1 MILLFPGLVLYVQTQ
16 GTFAFSPMTLV
27 SIEGLQKSTVLA
39 AVYNVAIPVRPRT
52 GDSIGIL
59 TDEDA
64 AIIITEQGEN
74 FSVLN
79 GRKLFINL
87 SRNQVDPSAFDR
99 MFRAGMFQDL
109 ITDLRQTGGAVY
121 SDYIRRQRLLVGMME
136 FNHQD

>member
-1 MILLFPGLVLYVQTQ
+1 MILLFPSLVLCVQTQ
-16 GTFAFSPMTLV
+16 DTFAFPPMTLV

-39 AVYNVAIPVRPRT
+39 AVYNVAVPVRPRT
-52 GDSIGIL
+52 SDSIGIL

-87 SRNQVDPSAFDR
+87 SHNQVDPSVFDR
-99 MFRAGMFQDL
+99 MFRVGMFQDL
-109 ITDLRQTGGAVY
+109 ITDLRQTGGVVY
-121 SDYIRRQRLLVGMME
+121 SDYIRRQRLWVGVIE
-136 FNHQD
+136 FSHRG